1 MNRFKRLLRPLLM
14 ALGVLCAVVIL
25 GFVERNSEHAP
36 ITDLRVLVDGAAG
49 MHFIDE
55 EAVRREVL
63 DQGVA
68 VMGAPMGEVD
78 MPRIEDALRNIS
90 CVAEAE
96 AYRTLDGVLHVR
108 VRQREPI
115 VRVLN
120 SDGSSFYIDKEGW
133 TMPTDP
139 DYTAR
144 VLVVTGALNEPGA
157 RDGVYAVHAHDSL
170 RAVQLSDDIH
180 RLALFIGSDPLW
192 SALIDQVVVT
202 GEGEFE
208 LIPRVGDQRVLI
220 GDGRDLQQRF
230 SKLKLF
236 YEKGI
241 PLADW
246 RRYDRLD
253 LRYADQIVCTKR
265 TTP

>member
-1 MNRFKRLLRPLLM
+1 MNRFKRLLRPLLIV
-14 ALGVLCAVVIL
+14 LGVLCAVVIL
-25 GFVERNSEHAP
+25 GFVERSSEHAP

-55 EAVRREVL
+55 DAVRREVL

-78 MPRIEDALRNIS
+78 MPRIEDALRNIP

-96 AYRTLDGVLHVR
+96 AYRTLDGVLHVK

-120 SDGSSFYIDKEGW
+120 NDGSSFYIDKDGW

-157 RDGVYAVHAHDSL
+157 RDGVYAVHADDSL

-180 RLALFIGSDPLW
+180 RLALYISTRKGSPSPIGAAMTGWTCATRTRSCAPNEQPPNTPHRPW
-192 SALIDQVVVT
+192 TTTKTSSRALI
-202 GEGEFE
+202 
-208 LIPRVGDQRVLI
+208 
-220 GDGRDLQQRF
+220 
-230 SKLKLF
+230 
-236 YEKGI
+236 
-241 PLADW
+241 
-246 RRYDRLD
+246 
-253 LRYADQIVCTKR
+253 
-265 TTP
+265 